1 MATDHFSA
9 LSKQRYDRGASGV
22 ALALAAILAFAASGA
37 EPDEPR
43 QTETRIVT
51 LSMMAPLSTTGETP
65 LVKGQVPQTI
75 LESILKEAAA
85 LAKVARDKLVIVR
98 AESVVWNDG
107 SLGCPEPG
115 MMYTQALVNGY
126 WVVIDAADQNYDFRV
141 GRGGNFRLCP
151 AGQGHPPS
159 QASAN

>member
-37 EPDEPR
+37 EPDER
-43 QTETRIVT
+43 RKTETRIVT
-51 LSMMAPLSTTGETP
+51 SSMMAPLSTTGETP
-65 LVKGQVPQTI
+65 PMKGQVPHGI

-85 LAKVARDKLVIVR
+85 LAKVDREQLVIVR

-115 MMYTQALVNGY
+115 MEYTQALINGY
-126 WVVIDAADQNYDFRV
+126 WVVIKAAGQEYDFRV
-141 GRGGNFRLCP
+141 GEGGSFRLCP
-151 AGQGHPPS
+151 QGRGRPPLPS
-159 QASAN
+159 NTR

>member
-65 LVKGQVPQTI
+65 PMKGQVPQAI
-75 LESILKEAAA
+75 LDPILKEAAA
-85 LAKVARDKLVIVR
+85 RAKVDREQLVIVR

-115 MMYTQALVNGY
+115 MMSTQALVNGY
-126 WVVIDAADQNYDFRV
+126 WVVIEAAGRKYDFRV
-141 GRGGNFRLCP
+141 GSGGSFRLCP
-151 AGQGHPPS
+151 PGQGHPPS
-159 QASAN
+159 QPAAT